1 MGKCS
6 FQSACFFNNLMQSK
20 PRTLEY
26 LEEEFCNGNY
36 FKCARYMIC
45 VSQGSGGVP
54 KYLLPEDTLEACK
67 LLDELE

>member
-1 MGKCS
+1 MAKCN

-26 LEEEFCNGNY
+26 LEEEFCDGNY
-36 FKCARYMIC
+36 LKCARHMIY
-45 VSQGSGGVP
+45 VSQGSGRVP
-54 KYLLPEDTLEACK
+54 RYLLPEDTMEAYK